1 MLPAGIAY
9 RQLYSN
15 SESLKSL
22 MKFNSTVALTLI
34 LLAMMLGAGFVSAM
48 WGFTLGHEALK
59 GVTQPDVRPTKKLA
73 ENQQVSIGK
82 EGVKILR
89 EEDILTS
96 VNDYING
103 KGKDS
108 KANSAEKK
116 DDPANKT
123 QPDKKPSPEPSATQA
138 SFTTTNPNQKLPVKS
153 QDRGVTLEVRSASQQ
168 GGSLLLNVSMKND
181 GKNAVRFLYSFLN
194 VTDDQGRALSA
205 ITEGLPGELP
215 PTGEAFS
222 GTVSIPTALL
232 EDAKK
237 LSMTLTD
244 YPDQKLQLKMS
255 EIPVAR

>member
-1 MLPAGIAY
+1 
-9 RQLYSN
+9 
-15 SESLKSL
+15 

-59 GVTQPDVRPTKKLA
+59 GVTQPDIRPTKKLA
-73 ENQQVSIGK
+73 ETQQISLGK

-89 EEDILTS
+89 EEDILAN
-96 VNDYING
+96 VNDYIKN

-108 KANSAEKK
+108 KSDSEEKK
-116 DDPANKT
+116 ETPASRPE
-123 QPDKKPSPEPSATQA
+123 QKPTPEPSATQA
-138 SFTTTNPNQKLPVKS
+138 SLTTTNADLKLPIKS
-153 QDRGVTLEVRSASQQ
+153 QDRGVTLEVNSMSQS
-168 GGSLLLNVSMKND
+168 GGSLLLNVSLKNSS
-181 GKNAVRFLYSFLN
+181 NSPVRFLYSFLN

-215 PTGEAFS
+215 ANGEAFT

-237 LSMTLTD
+237 LSLTLTD

-255 EIPVAR
+255 DIPVSR

>member
-1 MLPAGIAY
+1 
-9 RQLYSN
+9 
-15 SESLKSL
+15 
-22 MKFNSTVALTLI
+22 MKLNSTVALTLI

-73 ENQQVSIGK
+73 DNKQAPPGK
-82 EGVKILR
+82 EGVAILR
-89 EEDILTS
+89 EEEIL
-96 VNDYING
+96 VNVNEYINN
-103 KGKDS
+103 KS
-108 KANSAEKK
+108 KEPKTDNADKEKK
-116 DDPANKT
+116 DDQANNSSHP
-123 QPDKKPSPEPSATQA
+123 QDKPSPEPLSTQA
-138 SFTTTNPNQKLPVKS
+138 SFTSTSSDQNLPVKS
-153 QDRGVTLEVRSASQQ
+153 QDRGVTLEVRSATQQ

-181 GKNAVRFLYSFLN
+181 GANAVRFLYSFLN

-215 PTGEAFS
+215 ANGQEFS

-237 LSMTLTD
+237 LSLTLTD

-255 EIPVAR
+255 EIPVTR

>member
-1 MLPAGIAY
+1 
-9 RQLYSN
+9 
-15 SESLKSL
+15 

-59 GVTQPDVRPTKKLA
+59 GVTQPDIRPTKKLA
-73 ENQQVSIGK
+73 ETQQVSLGK

-89 EEDILTS
+89 EEDIL
-96 VNDYING
+96 VNINDYIKG
-103 KGKDS
+103 KGKDAKS
-108 KANSAEKK
+108 DSDEKK
-116 DDPANKT
+116 ETPAPT
-123 QPDKKPSPEPSATQA
+123 RPEQKPTPEPSATSA
-138 SFTTTNPNQKLPVKS
+138 SLTTTNANLKLPVKS
-153 QDRGVTLEVRSASQQ
+153 QDRGVTLEVNSTSQS
-168 GGSLLLNVSMKND
+168 GGSLLLNVSLKNN
-181 GKNAVRFLYSFLN
+181 GTTPVRFLYSFLN

-215 PTGEAFS
+215 ANGEAFS

-237 LSMTLTD
+237 LSLTLTD

-255 EIPVAR
+255 EIPVSR

>member
-1 MLPAGIAY
+1 
-9 RQLYSN
+9 
-15 SESLKSL
+15 

-73 ENQQVSIGK
+73 DNKQATPGK
-82 EGVKILR
+82 EGVAILR
-89 EEDILTS
+89 EEDIL
-96 VNDYING
+96 VNVNEYINN
-103 KGKDS
+103 KGKES
-108 KANSAEKK
+108 KTDKSDKK
-116 DDPANKT
+116 DAQTNNSSQSQATP
-123 QPDKKPSPEPSATQA
+123 KPSPQA
-138 SFTTTNPNQKLPVKS
+138 SSTPVSFTNTNSDIKLPVKS
-153 QDRGVTLEVRSASQQ
+153 QDRGVTLEVRSANQQ
-168 GGSLLLNVSMKND
+168 GGSLLLNVSLKNN
-181 GKNAVRFLYSFLN
+181 GANAVRFLYSFLN

-215 PTGEAFS
+215 PNGEEFS

-237 LSMTLTD
+237 LSLTLTD

>member
-1 MLPAGIAY
+1 
-9 RQLYSN
+9 
-15 SESLKSL
+15 

-48 WGFTLGHEALK
+48 WGFTIGHEALK

-73 ENQQVSIGK
+73 ENQQVSLGK
-82 EGVKILR
+82 EGVPILR
-89 EEDILTS
+89 EEDILVN
-96 VNDYING
+96 VNDYIKG
-103 KGKDS
+103 KIKDS
-108 KANSAEKK
+108 KSENAEEK
-116 DDPANKT
+116 DNQADKT
-123 QPDKKPSPEPSATQA
+123 QSQQKPTPTPSATQA
-138 SFTTTNPNQKLPVKS
+138 SFTTTNPSLKLPVKS
-153 QDRGVTLEVRSASQQ
+153 QDRGVTLEVSSATQQ
-168 GGSLLLNVSMKND
+168 GGSLLLNVSLKND
-181 GKNAVRFLYSFLN
+181 GTNPVRFLYSFLN

-215 PTGEAFS
+215 PNSEAFS

-237 LSMTLTD
+237 LSLTLTD

>member
-1 MLPAGIAY
+1 
-9 RQLYSN
+9 
-15 SESLKSL
+15 

-73 ENQQVSIGK
+73 ETQQVSLGK
-82 EGVKILR
+82 EGVPILR
-89 EEDILTS
+89 EEDIL
-96 VNDYING
+96 VNVNEFITG

-108 KANSAEKK
+108 KQDKAQKQENQ
-116 DDPANKT
+116 PNKPE
-123 QPDKKPSPEPSATQA
+123 QKPTPEPSATQA
-138 SFTTTNPNQKLPVKS
+138 SFTTTNPGLKLPARS
-153 QDRGVTLEVRSASQQ
+153 QDRGVSLEVRSATQQ
-168 GGSLLLNVSMKND
+168 GGSLLLNVSMKNEST
-181 GKNAVRFLYSFLN
+181 NAVRFLYSFLN

-237 LSMTLTD
+237 LSLTLTD

-255 EIPVAR
+255 EIPIVR

>member
-1 MLPAGIAY
+1 
-9 RQLYSN
+9 
-15 SESLKSL
+15 

-59 GVTQPDVRPTKKLA
+59 GVTQPDIRPTKKLA
-73 ENQQVSIGK
+73 ETQQISLGK

-89 EEDILTS
+89 EEDILAN
-96 VNDYING
+96 VNDYIKN

-108 KANSAEKK
+108 KSDSEEKK
-116 DDPANKT
+116 ETPAT
-123 QPDKKPSPEPSATQA
+123 RPEQKPTPEPSATQA
-138 SFTTTNPNQKLPVKS
+138 SLTTTNADLKLPIKS
-153 QDRGVTLEVRSASQQ
+153 QDRGVTLEVNSMSQS
-168 GGSLLLNVSMKND
+168 GGSLLLNVSLKNSS
-181 GKNAVRFLYSFLN
+181 NSPVRFLYSFLN

-215 PTGEAFS
+215 ANGEAFT

-237 LSMTLTD
+237 LSLTLTD

-255 EIPVAR
+255 DIPVSR